1 MTILTHCLSV
11 VSRVPGD
18 ATEVAGLHT
27 APSVIR
33 RTLIGRIGGGGT
45 RDYGVGLTAV
55 HTGLVIGIVGVIDKR
70 HVIISVRISI
80 DEGY

>member
-1 MTILTHCLSV
+1 MTKLTHYLSV
-11 VSRVPGD
+11 VSRVLGD
-18 ATEVAGLHT
+18 ATDVAGLHT
-27 APSVIR
+27 ASSVIC
-33 RTLIGRIGGGGT
+33 RTLIGRISGGDA
-45 RDYGVGLTAV
+45 RDSGVGLTAV